1 MKVEITC
8 VENFQTVKTVIEVN
22 EYKEISLV
30 IESLRQAIKDGTK
43 DIVSKSRKKKTNVE
57 AETNFLP
64 PKEEPKKTV
73 EQVEQDMPVTQGQ
86 KNYLAKLGVTDAT
99 IQALRGF
106 KEASELIGKLSGTKL
121 NKKI

>member
-8 VENFQTVKTVIEVN
+8 TENFQTVKCIIEVTQ
-22 EYKEISLV
+22 YSEISLV

-43 DIVSKSRKKKTNVE
+43 DIQPRSKKKKTNVE
-57 AETNFLP
+57 PETNFLP
-64 PKEEPKKTV
+64 SKEEPKKTV
-73 EQVEQDMPVTQGQ
+73 EQAEQDMPVTQGQ

-106 KEASELIGKLSGTKL
+106 KEASELIERLSGTKL
-121 NKKI
+121 NKKV